1 MLVVELWVGGPLL
14 REALSRSPGTTVSGD
29 EQYISADVIRVL
41 FWAEGDD
48 LEAFDDALAFD
59 PTFTDPTCLAETDR
73 GRLYRVTLTEAASAA
88 TTLSTWRDLDL
99 VLLDAIG
106 TQNGWT
112 IRIRVPD
119 RDSLAQFRHA
129 LQDRELSFRVT
140 SLYHVDEAG
149 NAPHPLLTEAQYEAL
164 VTAYESGYF
173 DVPRTASQAD
183 LAARLQVT
191 PQAVSERLRRATA
204 ALVRSTLLAE
214 PP

>member
-1 MLVVELWVGGPLL
+1 MLVVELWVDGPLL
-14 REALSRSPGTTVSGD
+14 QEALSRSPGTTVFGD
-29 EQYISADVIRVL
+29 EQYISPDEIRIL
-41 FWAEGDD
+41 FWAEGDN

-59 PTFTDPTCLAETDR
+59 PTVIDPSCLAETDR
-73 GRLYRVTLTEAASAA
+73 GRLYRVTLTEEASAA

-99 VLLDAIG
+99 VLLNAIG

-112 IRIRVPD
+112 IRIRLPD
-119 RDSLAQFRHA
+119 RDALARFRHI
-129 LQDRELSFRVT
+129 LQDRELSFHVIA
-140 SLYHVDEAG
+140 LYHVDEAE
-149 NAPHPLLTEAQYEAL
+149 NVPHALLTEPQYEAL
-164 VTAYESGYF
+164 ITAYESGYF

-183 LAARLQVT
+183 LAASLQIT